1 VVEKHDLWTQQKQL
15 AQRRVRG
22 IGKHSTVF
30 RPMRALPFPSGG
42 RSRGGSKLASGTLL
56 QEQTEEEIRMAPA
69 FEVWQSPGGKT
80 WEGRDQ
86 EEAILAGLQSRRP
99 GVVTEI
105 TEVFDTLGQLRLRR
119 IALFDDRLNSKK
131 PA

>member
-1 VVEKHDLWTQQKQL
+1 
-15 AQRRVRG
+15 
-22 IGKHSTVF
+22 
-30 RPMRALPFPSGG
+30 
-42 RSRGGSKLASGTLL
+42 
-56 QEQTEEEIRMAPA
+56 MAPA